1 MNRRGSNQMLFNTA
15 KSRIVLFAVVIGVV
29 AVISAAG
36 FTALLPSEPQ
46 GAEILLEV
54 GGLPVTEAEFLLY
67 MEKEK
72 GAVTNYF
79 NVTYGAEDSESYWT
93 ETFGEERPIDKLKQQ
108 AMDEAVK
115 GKTLQLLAVEQ
126 GLVADSSFRSFVER
140 WEKNNA
146 ERGESKDQG
155 KAIFGL
161 AQYDLS
167 QYYFYSLSQ
176 LRLDLEEK
184 LGEGALMVTK
194 DEVKDRYQFHAAK
207 FENQTQITFNEL
219 SVSYS
224 NEEREA
230 AGEKIKLAL
239 KQLDY
244 GTPFE
249 EVGRKY
255 GKDGIRQSSLVLQ
268 QQSSPLKADTLL
280 KQAAETLKVGEH
292 SAIIDLGSSF
302 SIIQLI
308 DKNEQYAVPLAS
320 LESQLQ
326 SEVLHHKF
334 ERYFEEKVKAVDI
347 TVNQEAFDRLK
358 AGA

>member
-1 MNRRGSNQMLFNTA
+1 MNRTGANKTVFRRA
-15 KSRIVLFAVVIGVV
+15 KFRMVLIAAVVGLL
-29 AVISAAG
+29 AAISAVGMAA
-36 FTALLPSEPQ
+36 FLPSEPQ
-46 GAEILLEV
+46 EEPVIMEV

-67 MEKEK
+67 MDKER

-79 NVTYGAEDSESYWT
+79 NVTYGAEDSEAYWT
-93 ETFGEERPIDKLKQQ
+93 ETFGAERPIDKLKQQ
-108 AMDEAVK
+108 AMNEAVK
-115 GKTLQLLAVEQ
+115 GKTLQLLAVEK
-126 GLVADSSFRSFVER
+126 GLVTDSSFQSFVNQ
-140 WEKNNA
+140 WEKNNT
-146 ERGESKDQG
+146 ERGESLDQG
-155 KAIFGL
+155 QAIFGL

-176 LRLDLEEK
+176 LRLDLEEQ
-184 LGEGALMVTK
+184 LGEEALKVTK
-194 DEVKDRYQFHAAK
+194 EEVKDRYQFHAAK

-239 KQLDY
+239 KLLDS

-255 GKDGIRQSSLVLQ
+255 GKDGIRQSTLVLNEQ
-268 QQSSPLKADTLL
+268 ASPLKADSML
-280 KQAAETLKVGEH
+280 KQAAEKLKAGEH
-292 SAIIDLGSSF
+292 SAIIDRGSSF
-302 SIIQLI
+302 SIIQMI
-308 DKNEQYAVPLAS
+308 NKNEQYAVPIAT

-334 ERYFEEKVKAVDI
+334 ERYVAEKVKAVKI
-347 TVNQEAFDRLK
+347 SINQEAFDRLK
-358 AGA
+358 AGS